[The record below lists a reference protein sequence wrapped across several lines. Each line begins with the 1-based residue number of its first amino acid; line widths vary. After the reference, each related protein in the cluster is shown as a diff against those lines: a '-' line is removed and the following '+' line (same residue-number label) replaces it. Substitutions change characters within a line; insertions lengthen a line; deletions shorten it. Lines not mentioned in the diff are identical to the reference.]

1 MDGSVGLI
9 FLISGTSGIQNTSPV
24 PAAQPHKAGHGPL
37 AMQNAKKSYFLAG
50 EWWYCV

>member
-24 PAAQPHKAGHGPL
+24 PAAQPHKA
-37 AMQNAKKSYFLAG
+37 MQNAKKSYFLAG
-50 EWWYCV
+50 G